1 MLQEIELINREEPSQ
16 TIKPE
21 ATPAGDSLVAAGDAK
36 YTDITRSGGFIYRNS
51 TAVAAVVALP
61 TTATNTAFRNSADD
75 GGPSVIIDAI
85 FALQIGNGAAA
96 FGQWGMIYVM
106 GQTRVASQ
114 AVDVLIPR
122 KTNGL
127 GSTTG
132 QVGTVVTQSIGG
144 TALDAVTGV
153 AIGWMPI
160 GPTVHAVVASLPGTQ
175 MWAPVDGRLILPPGH
190 IIGLHVLG
198 SSVTPTFV
206 MGMMWHEKVIAL
218 A

>member
-1 MLQEIELINREEPSQ
+1 MESSVELIDRETGQP
-16 TIKPE
+16 IE
-21 ATPAGDSLVAAGDAK
+21 AQANEAAEQLVAAGDAK
-36 YTDITRSGGFIYRNS
+36 YTDITRAGGFIYRNS
-51 TAVAAVVALP
+51 TAVAAVTGLP

-75 GGPSVIIDAI
+75 GGPPVIIDAI

-96 FGQWGMIYVM
+96 LGQWGIIYVM
-106 GQTRVASQ
+106 GQTRVDSQ

-127 GSTTG
+127 GSTSG

-144 TALDAVTGV
+144 TALDATTGV

-160 GPTVHAVVASLPGTQ
+160 GPTARAVVASLPGTQ
-175 MWAPVDGRLILPPGH
+175 MFARVDGRLILPPGH

-198 SSVTPTFV
+198 SQTTPTFI

>member
-1 MLQEIELINREEPSQ
+1 MLTELEAINRETGNP
-16 TIKPE
+16 IPVE
-21 ATPAGDSLVAAGDAK
+21 ANEASELLTAAGDAK
-36 YTDITRSGGFIYRNS
+36 YTEITRAGSFIYRNT
-51 TAVAAVVALP
+51 TAVAALTGLP

-96 FGQWGMIYVM
+96 FGQWGMIYVI
-106 GQTRVASQ
+106 GQTRVDSQ
-114 AVDVLIPR
+114 AVDVLVPR
-122 KTNGL
+122 KANGL
-127 GSTTG
+127 GSTSG

-144 TALDAVTGV
+144 TALDGTTGV

-160 GPTVHAVVASLPGTQ
+160 GPTVTTVVASLPGTQ
-175 MWAPVDGRLILPPGH
+175 MWADVDGRLILPPGH
-190 IIGLHVLG
+190 IIGLHVLA
-198 SSVTPTFV
+198 SQTTPTFV

>member
-1 MLQEIELINREEPSQ
+1 MDRQVELINRETGNPIPGQ
-16 TIKPE
+16 ANE
-21 ATPAGDSLVAAGDAK
+21 AGEQLVAAGDAK
-36 YTDITRSGGFIYRNS
+36 YTDITRAGSFLYRNS
-51 TAVAAVVALP
+51 TAVAAVIALP

-75 GGPSVIIDAI
+75 GGPSVIIDAL

-96 FGQWGMIYVM
+96 LGQWRSNSVII
-106 GQTRVASQ
+106 AKDWKSQ

-122 KTNGL
+122 KNNGL
-127 GSTTG
+127 GSTSG

-160 GPTVHAVVASLPGTQ
+160 GPTAHAVVASLPGTQ
-175 MWAPVDGRLILPPGH
+175 MFERVDGRLILPPGH
-190 IIGLHVLG
+190 IIGLHVL
-198 SSVTPTFV
+198 SSSATPTFI

>member
-1 MLQEIELINREEPSQ
+1 MEQATELINREEPSQ
-16 TIKPE
+16 SIGAE
-21 ATPAGDSLVAAGDAK
+21 GSPAGDTLVAAGDAK
-36 YTDITRSGGFIYRNS
+36 YTDITRAGSFIYRNT
-51 TAVAAVVALP
+51 TAVAAVTGLP
-61 TTATNTAFRNSADD
+61 STATNTAFRNTAED
-75 GGPSVIIDAI
+75 GGVSVIVDAI

-96 FGQWGMIYVM
+96 FGQWGMIYVL

-122 KTNGL
+122 KTNGI

-160 GPTVHAVVASLPGTQ
+160 GSSVETVVASLPGTQ
-175 MWAPVDGRLILPPGH
+175 MWAEVDGRIIVPPGH
-190 IIGLHVLG
+190 IIGLHVLA
-198 SSVTPTFV
+198 SQTTPTFI
-206 MGMMWHEKVIAL
+206 MGMMWHEKVIKL
-218 A
+218 G

>member
-1 MLQEIELINREEPSQ
+1 MLQELEATNRETGNP
-16 TIKPE
+16 IPLE
-21 ATPAGDSLVAAGDAK
+21 ATEAGEQLIAAGDAR
-36 YTDITRSGGFIYRNS
+36 YADVTRAGSFIYRNS
-51 TAVAAVVALP
+51 TAVAAVTGLP

-122 KTNGL
+122 KANGL
-127 GSTTG
+127 GSTSG

-160 GPTVHAVVASLPGTQ
+160 GPSVETVVASLPGTQ
-175 MWAPVDGRLILPPGH
+175 MWADVDGRLILPPGH
-190 IIGLHVLG
+190 IIGLHVLA
-198 SSVTPTFV
+198 SQTTPTFI

>member
-1 MLQEIELINREEPSQ
+1 MLQQVEAINRETGQPIEL
-16 TIKPE
+16 E
-21 ATPAGDSLVAAGDAK
+21 ATPAADALVAAGDAK
-36 YTDITRSGGFIYRNS
+36 YTDITRAGGLIYRNT
-51 TAVAAVVALP
+51 TAVAAVTGLP
-61 TTATNTAFRNSADD
+61 TTATNTAFRNSSDD

-96 FGQWGMIYVM
+96 LGQWGMIYVM
-106 GQTRVASQ
+106 GQTRVDSQ
-114 AVDVLIPR
+114 AVDVLVPR

-127 GSTTG
+127 GSTSG

-160 GPTVHAVVASLPGTQ
+160 GPTVNAAVASLPGTS
-175 MWAPVDGRLILPPGH
+175 MFAKVDGRLTLPPGH
-190 IIGLHVLG
+190 IIGLHVLA
-198 SSVTPTFV
+198 SQTTPTFV
-206 MGMMWHEKVIAL
+206 MGMMWHEKQLAL